1 MTKNNCS
8 GSAWPW
14 KYWKEQALQS
24 FTTILLTLFLPLS
37 FLLLLRVSAAQ
48 SHVFYD
54 YDATGGSD
62 DDLLAF
68 LFLCGNSTILYVL
81 LTLITLAAFV
91 HSFTRGRL
99 SLIQHLSLSNHPQ
112 SPAEVDDSRRRRRP
126 RWGRSLSLAWLLVCT
141 SLVVAELGIE
151 FELHGSDPS
160 SDHHGRR
167 QESFLTSIRGLLFV
181 VGLYETTLYWSK
193 SVVKP
198 VVEDT
203 VMMMGL
209 TSSSSGSK
217 EEEEEE
223 TKIRW
228 FDRVG
233 LGVSFGALWWWR
245 LRDHVESLVV
255 VTDDHAAK
263 VAGFVGFGLYYLTVS
278 IGVIRAFTGVM
289 WVGTAMT

>member
-1 MTKNNCS
+1 MMTNNNCS
-8 GSAWPW
+8 CSAWPW
-14 KYWKEQALQS
+14 QYCKERALQS

-54 YDATGGSD
+54 SD
-62 DDLLAF
+62 DFITF

-91 HSFTRGRL
+91 HSITRGRL

-112 SPAEVDDSRRRRRP
+112 SPAEVDDSRRRPRP
-126 RWGRSLSLAWLLVCT
+126 RLGRSLSLAWLLVCT

-167 QESFLTSIRGLLFV
+167 QESFLTSIRGLLFA
-181 VGLYETTLYWSK
+181 VGLYETMLYWSK

-209 TSSSSGSK
+209 SSSGGGGSK
-217 EEEEEE
+217 EEEEEEEE

-228 FDRVG
+228 VDRVG

-263 VAGFVGFGLYYLTVS
+263 VADFVGFGLYYLTVS
-278 IGVIRAFTGVM
+278 IGVIRVFTGVM